1 MPGALAL
8 AERRSPPSDPHMEI
22 FSRTLANCVFFH
34 IFPKIAYFRGF
45 SRIIWRFLLD
55 SCEFLLE
62 NLKNFFYNIKNER
75 FFPKIRKKC
84 KKLSE
89 TLQFFTK
96 ITNFSRKMIKK
107 MEKYGNFS
115 LLTSVFSLWKSISR
129 YWSRHIHSTIFYNFL

>member
-8 AERRSPPSDPHMEI
+8 AERRSPSLDLHMEI
-22 FSRTLANCVFFH
+22 FSRTLAIFNFFH

-62 NLKNFFYNIKNER
+62 NLKNFFYNVKKER
-75 FFPKIRKKC
+75 NFPKIRKKC

-89 TLQFFTK
+89 TLQFFIK
-96 ITNFSRKMIKK
+96 FTNFSRKNYKK
-107 MEKYGNFS
+107 MEKFVKIFLAYERFFVMEIDKQVLVPPPPLHNF
-115 LLTSVFSLWKSISR
+115 
-129 YWSRHIHSTIFYNFL
+129 